1 MDHSKFQK
9 LLSDLGWLSPTQKQQ
24 AIDVLLG
31 ESQANASLT
40 AIEARVAEKR

>member
-1 MDHSKFQK
+1 MGHSKFQK

-31 ESQANASLT
+31 RIPGQ
-40 AIEARVAEKR
+40 

>member
-24 AIDVLLG
+24 AIEPFAKLKPIPLR
-31 ESQANASLT
+31 
-40 AIEARVAEKR
+40 I